1 MKELK
6 KLTGGLYFGEG
17 PRWHENKLWFSD
29 FYSHKVMTLDENNSL
44 ETVCDVPSQP
54 SGLGWLPNGDL
65 LIVSML
71 DRKILKF
78 SEGSISVHAD
88 LSEYVA
94 HKCNDMVVG
103 RDGTAYV
110 GNFGMGDA
118 GESLNSTH
126 LMIIKSDGTVLK
138 GPDNLLFP
146 NGTVITE
153 DGKNLIVAETLGA
166 KLTSFDIEDNGELT
180 NRKLW
185 ARTSPLFSLLI
196 IKSLSSLGFDLSKID
211 FSKYSKNLHV
221 PDGICLDEK
230 NGIWIASPTTKAVV
244 RIEKG
249 GNITDKINTPK
260 GAFACMLGGKERK
273 TLYVIISN
281 SSDPEEAQASP
292 EGEIHSIEVEIPG
305 VGKP

>member
-6 KLTGGLYFGEG
+6 KLIGGLYFGEG

-44 ETVCDVPSQP
+44 ETVCEVPNQP

-71 DRKILKF
+71 DRKILRF

-126 LMIIKSDGTVLK
+126 LMIVKSDGTVLK

-153 DGKNLIVAETLGA
+153 DGKNLIIGETLGA

-196 IKSLSSLGFDLSKID
+196 IKFLSSMGFDLSKVD

-249 GNITDKINTPK
+249 GNITNTINTPK

>member
-44 ETVCDVPSQP
+44 ETVCEVPSQP

-71 DRKILKF
+71 DRKILRF

-126 LMIIKSDGTVLK
+126 LMIVKSDGTVLK

-153 DGKNLIVAETLGA
+153 DGKNLIIAETLGA

-196 IKSLSSLGFDLSKID
+196 IKFLSSLGFDLSKVD

-230 NGIWIASPTTKAVV
+230 IGIWIASPTTKAVV

-249 GNITDKINTPK
+249 GNITDTINTPK

>member
-1 MKELK
+1 MEGVK
-6 KLTGGLYFGEG
+6 KGTGGLYFGEG

-44 ETVCDVPSQP
+44 EAVCEVPSQP

-94 HKCNDMVVG
+94 HKCNDMVVS

>member
-44 ETVCDVPSQP
+44 ETVCEVPNQP

-71 DRKILKF
+71 DRKILRF

-126 LMIIKSDGTVLK
+126 LMIVKSDGTVLK

-153 DGKNLIVAETLGA
+153 DGKNLIIGETLGA

-196 IKSLSSLGFDLSKID
+196 IKFLSSMGFDLSKVD

-230 NGIWIASPTTKAVV
+230 NGIWIASPTTKAIV

-249 GNITDKINTPK
+249 GNITDTINTPK

>member
-44 ETVCDVPSQP
+44 ETVCEVPSQP

-71 DRKILKF
+71 DRKILRF

-88 LSEYVA
+88 LSEHVE

-126 LMIIKSDGTVLK
+126 LMIVKSDGTVLK

-153 DGKNLIVAETLGA
+153 DGKNLIIAETLGA

-196 IKSLSSLGFDLSKID
+196 IKFLSSMGFDLSKVD

-249 GNITDKINTPK
+249 GNITDTINTPK

>member
-94 HKCNDMVVG
+94 HKCNDMVVS

>member
-44 ETVCDVPSQP
+44 ETVCEVPSQP

-88 LSEYVA
+88 LSEYVE
-94 HKCNDMVVG
+94 HKCNDMVVS

-118 GESLNSTH
+118 GESMNSTH
-126 LMIIKSDGTVLK
+126 LMIVKSDGTVLK

-153 DGKNLIVAETLGA
+153 DGKKLIVAETLGA
-166 KLTSFDIEDNGELT
+166 KLTSFDIEDNGELI

-196 IKSLSSLGFDLSKID
+196 IKFLSLLGFDLSKVD

-230 NGIWIASPTTKAVV
+230 NGIWIASPTSKAVV

-249 GNITDKINTPK
+249 GNITDIISTPK
-260 GAFACMLGGKERK
+260 GAFACMLGGKDRK

-292 EGEIHSIEVEIPG
+292 EGEIHSIGVEIPG

>member
-44 ETVCDVPSQP
+44 ETVCEVPSQP

-71 DRKILKF
+71 DRKILRF

-126 LMIIKSDGTVLK
+126 LMIVKSDGTVLK

-153 DGKNLIVAETLGA
+153 DGKNLIIGETLGA

-196 IKSLSSLGFDLSKID
+196 IKFLSSMGFDLSKVD

-249 GNITDKINTPK
+249 GNITDTINTPK

>member
-126 LMIIKSDGTVLK
+126 LMIVKSDGTVLK

-153 DGKNLIVAETLGA
+153 DGKNLIIAETLGA

-196 IKSLSSLGFDLSKID
+196 IKSLSSLGFDVSKID

>member
-44 ETVCDVPSQP
+44 ETVCEVPSQP

-65 LIVSML
+65 LVVSML

-94 HKCNDMVVG
+94 HKCNDMVVS

-153 DGKNLIVAETLGA
+153 DGKNLIIAETLGA

>member
-44 ETVCDVPSQP
+44 ETVCEVPNQP

-71 DRKILKF
+71 DRKILRF

-94 HKCNDMVVG
+94 HKCNDMFVG

-126 LMIIKSDGTVLK
+126 LMIVKSDGTVLK

-153 DGKNLIVAETLGA
+153 DGKNLIIAETLGA

-196 IKSLSSLGFDLSKID
+196 IKFLSSMGFDLSKVD

-249 GNITDKINTPK
+249 GNITDTINTPK

>member
-44 ETVCDVPSQP
+44 ETVCEVPSQP

-71 DRKILKF
+71 DRKILRF

-126 LMIIKSDGTVLK
+126 LMIVKSDGTVLK

-153 DGKNLIVAETLGA
+153 DGKNLIIGETLGA

-196 IKSLSSLGFDLSKID
+196 IKFLSSMGFDLSKVD

-249 GNITDKINTPK
+249 GNITDTINTPK

-292 EGEIHSIEVEIPG
+292 GGEIHSIEVEIPG

>member
-44 ETVCDVPSQP
+44 EAVCEVPSQP

-126 LMIIKSDGTVLK
+126 LMIVKSDGTVLK

-153 DGKNLIVAETLGA
+153 DGKNLIIAETLGA

-196 IKSLSSLGFDLSKID
+196 IKFLSSLGFDLSKVD

>member
-6 KLTGGLYFGEG
+6 KLIGGLYFGEG

-44 ETVCDVPSQP
+44 ETVCEVPSQP

-71 DRKILKF
+71 DRKILRF

-126 LMIIKSDGTVLK
+126 LMIVKSDGTVLK

-153 DGKNLIVAETLGA
+153 DGKNLIIAETLGA

-196 IKSLSSLGFDLSKID
+196 IKFLSSMGFDLSKVD

-249 GNITDKINTPK
+249 GNITDTINTPK

>member
-6 KLTGGLYFGEG
+6 KLIGGLYFGEG

-44 ETVCDVPSQP
+44 ETVCEVPSQP

-88 LSEYVA
+88 LSEYVLN
-94 HKCNDMVVG
+94 KCNDMVVG

-110 GNFGMGDA
+110 GNFGMGNA
-118 GESLNSTH
+118 GESMNSTH
-126 LMIIKSDGTVLK
+126 LMIVKSDGTVSK

-196 IKSLSSLGFDLSKID
+196 IKFLSLLGFDLSKVD

-249 GNITDKINTPK
+249 GNITDTISTPK
-260 GAFACMLGGKERK
+260 SAFACMLGGKERK

>member
-126 LMIIKSDGTVLK
+126 LMIVKSDGTVLK

-153 DGKNLIVAETLGA
+153 DGKNLIIAETLGA

>member
-44 ETVCDVPSQP
+44 EAVCEVPSQP

-94 HKCNDMVVG
+94 HKCNDMVVS

-249 GNITDKINTPK
+249 GNITDTINTPK

>member
-44 ETVCDVPSQP
+44 EAVCEVPSQP

-94 HKCNDMVVG
+94 HKCNDMVVS

>member
-44 ETVCDVPSQP
+44 ETVCKVPSQP

-126 LMIIKSDGTVLK
+126 LMIVKSDGTVLK

-153 DGKNLIVAETLGA
+153 DGKNLIIAETLGA

-185 ARTSPLFSLLI
+185 ARTSPLISLLI
-196 IKSLSSLGFDLSKID
+196 IKFLSSLGFDLSKVD

-249 GNITDKINTPK
+249 GNITDTINTPK

>member
-94 HKCNDMVVG
+94 HKCNDMVVS

-126 LMIIKSDGTVLK
+126 LMIVKSDGTVLK

-153 DGKNLIVAETLGA
+153 DGKNLIIAETLGA

>member
-1 MKELK
+1 
-6 KLTGGLYFGEG
+6 
-17 PRWHENKLWFSD
+17 
-29 FYSHKVMTLDENNSL
+29 
-44 ETVCDVPSQP
+44 
-54 SGLGWLPNGDL
+54 
-65 LIVSML
+65 
-71 DRKILKF
+71 
-78 SEGSISVHAD
+78 
-88 LSEYVA
+88 
-94 HKCNDMVVG
+94 MVVG

-126 LMIIKSDGTVLK
+126 LMIVKSDGTVLK

-153 DGKNLIVAETLGA
+153 DGKNLIIAETLGA

-196 IKSLSSLGFDLSKID
+196 IKFLSSMGFDLSKVD

-249 GNITDKINTPK
+249 GNITDTIDTPK

>member
-44 ETVCDVPSQP
+44 ETVCEVPSQP

-71 DRKILKF
+71 DRKILRF

-126 LMIIKSDGTVLK
+126 LMIVKSDGTVLK

-153 DGKNLIVAETLGA
+153 DGKNLIIAETLGA

-196 IKSLSSLGFDLSKID
+196 IKFLSSMGFDLSKVD

-249 GNITDKINTPK
+249 GNITDIIYTPK

-281 SSDPEEAQASP
+281 SSNPEEAQASP
-292 EGEIHSIEVEIPG
+292 KGEIHSIEVEIPG

>member
-44 ETVCDVPSQP
+44 ETVCEVPSQP

-88 LSEYVA
+88 LSEYVE
-94 HKCNDMVVG
+94 HKCNDMVVS

-118 GESLNSTH
+118 GESMNSTH
-126 LMIIKSDGTVLK
+126 LMIVKSDGTVLK

-153 DGKNLIVAETLGA
+153 DGKKLIVAETLGA
-166 KLTSFDIEDNGELT
+166 KLTSFDIEDNGELI

-196 IKSLSSLGFDLSKID
+196 IKFLSLLGFDLSKVD

-230 NGIWIASPTTKAVV
+230 NGIWIASPTSKAVV

-249 GNITDKINTPK
+249 GNITDIISTPK
-260 GAFACMLGGKERK
+260 GAFACMLGGKDRK

-281 SSDPEEAQASP
+281 SSDPKEAQASP

>member
-44 ETVCDVPSQP
+44 ETVCEVPSQP

-94 HKCNDMVVG
+94 HKCNDMVVSS
-103 RDGTAYV
+103 DGTAYV

-126 LMIIKSDGTVLK
+126 LMIVKSDGTVLK

-166 KLTSFDIEDNGELT
+166 KLTSFDIEDNGELV

-185 ARTSPLFSLLI
+185 ARTSALYSLLI
-196 IKSLSSLGFDLSKID
+196 IKFLSSLGFDLSKVD

-249 GNITDKINTPK
+249 GNITDTISTPK
-260 GAFACMLGGKERK
+260 GAFACMLGGKDRK

-281 SSDPEEAQASP
+281 SSDPEEAKASP

>member
-1 MKELK
+1 MTELK

-44 ETVCDVPSQP
+44 ETVCEVPSQP

-71 DRKILKF
+71 DRKILRF

-126 LMIIKSDGTVLK
+126 LMIVKSDGTVLK

-153 DGKNLIVAETLGA
+153 DGKNLIIAETLGA

-196 IKSLSSLGFDLSKID
+196 IKFLSSMGFDLSKVD

-249 GNITDKINTPK
+249 GNITDTINTPK

>member
-44 ETVCDVPSQP
+44 ETVCEVPSQP

-88 LSEYVA
+88 LSEYVE
-94 HKCNDMVVG
+94 HKCNDMVVS

-118 GESLNSTH
+118 GESMNSTH
-126 LMIIKSDGTVLK
+126 LMIVKSDGTVLK

-153 DGKNLIVAETLGA
+153 DGKKLIVAETLGA
-166 KLTSFDIEDNGELT
+166 KLTSFDIEDNGELI

-196 IKSLSSLGFDLSKID
+196 IKFLSLLGFDLSKVD
-211 FSKYSKNLHV
+211 FSRYSKNLHV

-230 NGIWIASPTTKAVV
+230 NGIWIASPTSKAVV

-249 GNITDKINTPK
+249 GNITDIISTPK
-260 GAFACMLGGKERK
+260 GAFACMLGGKDRK

>member
-44 ETVCDVPSQP
+44 ETVCEVPSQP

-71 DRKILKF
+71 DRKILRF

-88 LSEYVA
+88 LSEHVE

-126 LMIIKSDGTVLK
+126 LMIVKSDGTVLK

-153 DGKNLIVAETLGA
+153 DGKNLIIAETLGA

-180 NRKLW
+180 NIKLW

-196 IKSLSSLGFDLSKID
+196 IKFLSSMGFDLSKVD

-249 GNITDKINTPK
+249 GNITDTINTPK

>member
-1 MKELK
+1 
-6 KLTGGLYFGEG
+6 
-17 PRWHENKLWFSD
+17 
-29 FYSHKVMTLDENNSL
+29 MTLDENNSL
-44 ETVCDVPSQP
+44 ETVCEVPSQP

-71 DRKILKF
+71 DRKILRF

-126 LMIIKSDGTVLK
+126 LMIVKSDGTVLK

-153 DGKNLIVAETLGA
+153 DGKNLIIAETLGA

-196 IKSLSSLGFDLSKID
+196 IKFLSSLGFDLSKVD

-249 GNITDKINTPK
+249 GNITDTIYTPK

>member
-44 ETVCDVPSQP
+44 EAVCEVPSQP

-71 DRKILKF
+71 DRKILKC

-94 HKCNDMVVG
+94 HKCNDMVVS

-230 NGIWIASPTTKAVV
+230 NVIWIASPTTKAVA
-244 RIEKG
+244 RIENG

>member
-6 KLTGGLYFGEG
+6 KLIGGLYFGEG

-44 ETVCDVPSQP
+44 ETVCEVPNQP

-71 DRKILKF
+71 DRKILRF

-126 LMIIKSDGTVLK
+126 LMIVKSDGTVLK

-153 DGKNLIVAETLGA
+153 DGKNLIIGETLGA

-196 IKSLSSLGFDLSKID
+196 IKFLSSMGFDLSKVD

-249 GNITDKINTPK
+249 GNITDTINTPK

>member
-1 MKELK
+1 MKGLK

-44 ETVCDVPSQP
+44 ETICEVPSQP

-71 DRKILKF
+71 DRKILRF
-78 SEGSISVHAD
+78 SKGSISVHAD
-88 LSEYVA
+88 LSEYVE

-118 GESLNSTH
+118 GESLKSTH
-126 LMIIKSDGTVLK
+126 LMIVKSDGTVLK

-153 DGKNLIVAETLGA
+153 DGKNLIIAETLGA

-180 NRKLW
+180 NRELW

-196 IKSLSSLGFDLSKID
+196 IKFLSSLGFDLSKVD
-211 FSKYSKNLHV
+211 FSRYSKNLHV

-249 GNITDKINTPK
+249 GNITDTINTPK

>member
-44 ETVCDVPSQP
+44 ETVCEVPNQP

-71 DRKILKF
+71 DRKILRF

-126 LMIIKSDGTVLK
+126 LMIVKSDGTVLK

-153 DGKNLIVAETLGA
+153 DGKNLIIGETLGA

-196 IKSLSSLGFDLSKID
+196 IKFLSSMGFDLSKVD

-249 GNITDKINTPK
+249 GNITDTINTPK

>member
-6 KLTGGLYFGEG
+6 KLIGGLYFGEG

-44 ETVCDVPSQP
+44 ETVCEVPNQP

-71 DRKILKF
+71 DRKILRF

-126 LMIIKSDGTVLK
+126 LMIVKSDGTVLK

-153 DGKNLIVAETLGA
+153 DGKNLIIAETLGA

-196 IKSLSSLGFDLSKID
+196 IKFLSSMGFDLSKVD

-249 GNITDKINTPK
+249 GNITDTINTPK

>member
-94 HKCNDMVVG
+94 HKCNDMVVS

-196 IKSLSSLGFDLSKID
+196 IKFLSSLGFDLSKVD

>member
-44 ETVCDVPSQP
+44 ETVCEVPSQP

-71 DRKILKF
+71 DRKILRF

-126 LMIIKSDGTVLK
+126 LMIVKSDGTILK

-153 DGKNLIVAETLGA
+153 DGKNLIIAETLGA

-196 IKSLSSLGFDLSKID
+196 IKFLSSMGFDLSKVD

-249 GNITDKINTPK
+249 GNITDIINTPK